1 MLTVPENVV
10 DDRGVGAGI
19 QEHPLLFVLDV
30 IHGEG
35 AVPSELPSHG
45 LEDKGKTSKKLQCV
59 QPELGLQTLPPC
71 PVIVLDISRVPR
83 QWPVGVPRVIVRN
96 KAFSFILSMTSMT
109 R

>member
-10 DDRGVGAGI
+10 DDRGVGAGV

-30 IHGEG
+30 VHGEG

-59 QPELGLQTLPPC
+59 QPELGLQTLPPSCHRSGHKSGTQTMACGC
-71 PVIVLDISRVPR
+71 PK
-83 QWPVGVPRVIVRN
+83 GYYEE
-96 KAFSFILSMTSMT
+96 
-109 R
+109 